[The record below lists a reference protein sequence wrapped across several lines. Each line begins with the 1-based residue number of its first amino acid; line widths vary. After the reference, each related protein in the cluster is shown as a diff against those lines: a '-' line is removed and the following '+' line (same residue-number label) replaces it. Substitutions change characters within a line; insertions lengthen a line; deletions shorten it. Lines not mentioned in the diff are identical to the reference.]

1 MISKTN
7 SVQNQYEQVINYKM
21 IYDGSLG
28 ESGAEGANTCS
39 DFTGGWLINP
49 SIKSGLAE
57 APITFTSNSIYVDC
71 VSETVTMG
79 TISTKNKLDLNDYVW
94 GCIQL
99 MFTSNGLSSY
109 SWHGAGFDDEYT
121 WNNEIA
127 LTITTRGSASTGV
140 KKLAVSD
147 ITSINTSDYYFY
159 SYTSDEGTSTKIET
173 NFYEI
178 FIVKRDDYSTL
189 CTLAGLDASAYA
201 SENAICSDS
210 EAIGTILNSKKAVDF
225 MIYNCTGTFL
235 VRFIQNSVSLSA
247 LEASPYKTLIY
258 NNEHWVKFL
267 GFVS

>member
-7 SVQNQYEQVINYKM
+7 SVQNQYKQVINYKM

-28 ESGAEGANTCS
+28 ESGVEGANACL

-49 SIKSGLAE
+49 SIKSNLAE

-71 VSETVTMG
+71 ASEELAMG
-79 TISTKNKLDLNDYVW
+79 TISTKNKLNLNDYVW
-94 GCIQL
+94 GCVQL

-121 WNNEIA
+121 WNNEIPFI
-127 LTITTRGSASTGV
+127 ITTRGSTSTGV
-140 KKLAVSD
+140 KKLVVSD

-159 SYTSDEGTSTKIET
+159 SYTSDEGTSTKMET

-178 FIVKRDDYSTL
+178 FIVKRDDYSIL
-189 CTLAGLDASAYA
+189 CALAGLDASIYT
-201 SENAICSDS
+201 SENAICSNN
-210 EAIGTILNSKKAVDF
+210 EAITAILNSKKAVDF

-235 VRFIQNSVSLSA
+235 VKFIQNSVSLLA

-258 NNEHWVKFL
+258 NNEHWAKFL
-267 GFVS
+267 SMVA